1 MNPLVSVI
9 VSTYNRPYELCELV
23 ESLSRQTFR
32 DFEVI
37 IVNDAGQ
44 PVDFVANLYPEL
56 AIRVINHEFNRQL
69 VHAKNTGIEHA
80 RGRYIMLC
88 DDDDLILSIHM
99 EKMLQNIQGFHLVY
113 SDTEIFDFNW
123 VNHVRIAQEWSLFA
137 YDNDYKAMRQFS
149 TFFSSGSLY
158 AKELHAEVGLFD
170 PFVQPYWDWDFYLR
184 VGKNHRIG
192 KVPIAS
198 TLYAFKEDGDN
209 MSKNE
214 TAARLYLSRL
224 STKHDLGPLPTA
236 NFKSLL
242 NRPELAE
249 RRTSSLRMWRG
260 EPFQSRL
267 VNNPTILNLSEL
279 GNPD

>member
-1 MNPLVSVI
+1 M
-9 VSTYNRPYELCELV
+9 
-23 ESLSRQTFR
+23 
-32 DFEVI
+32 DFAA
-37 IVNDAGQ
+37 D
-44 PVDFVANLYPEL
+44 LYPEL
-56 AIRVINHEFNRQL
+56 AIRVINHSTNRQL

-88 DDDDLILSIHM
+88 DDDDLLLPVHM
-99 EKMLQNIQGFHLVY
+99 EKMLQNLQGFDLVY

-137 YDNDYKAMRQFS
+137 YDNDYKAMRRFS

-158 AKELHAEVGLFD
+158 AKELHTEVGPFD

-198 TLYAFKEDGDN
+198 ALYAFRENGDN
-209 MSKNE
+209 MSKQGD
-214 TAARLYLSRL
+214 AHQFLDRL
-224 STKHDLGPLPTA
+224 SAKHDLGDLPTA

-242 NRPELAE
+242 NLPELAA
-249 RRTSSLRMWRG
+249 RRTPSLRLWRG
-260 EPFQSRL
+260 EPFRSRL
-267 VNNPTILNLSEL
+267 VNNPQYLI
-279 GNPD
+279 